1 MSLVA
6 TATTLQ
12 AQATGTINGRVVDA
26 ENGRPISAAQVTIS
40 GTQLGRST
48 GDDGRFT
55 LPNLPAGSK
64 TIIVRRIGYQQ
75 QSRTVTLGAN
85 ATLTVDFSLATS
97 SVSLAG
103 VVVTATGEERK
114 KEVGNAVTTV
124 SSADFERGGVGNTQQ
139 ILQGRSTGVT
149 VLANGGSPGAG
160 GTIRL
165 RGVNSI
171 TQGNRPLIYVDGI
184 RIFNGNSPT
193 GVSSRQSVSPLNDIP
208 ASDIER
214 IEVVKGPAATTLYG
228 TEASGGVIQIFTK
241 RGRDGAASWTL
252 DASGGINSMGDFG
265 PSSDPT
271 GMFVRECRGPNMV
284 DANGVAFEDA
294 TCPES
299 GSWLKNGFIGRYS
312 LGVRGA
318 SGGINYAISGNLE
331 NEEGVLLSRQTAS
344 LAVAPTYRLP
354 QPTPEKSKP
363 QETSDRSRCFQ
374 IYYCT
379 SCDY

>member
-1 MSLVA
+1 
-6 TATTLQ
+6 
-12 AQATGTINGRVVDA
+12 
-26 ENGRPISAAQVTIS
+26 
-40 GTQLGRST
+40 
-48 GDDGRFT
+48 
-55 LPNLPAGSK
+55 
-64 TIIVRRIGYQQ
+64 
-75 QSRTVTLGAN
+75 
-85 ATLTVDFSLATS
+85 
-97 SVSLAG
+97 

-228 TEASGGVIQIFTK
+228 TEAVGRRDPDLHPQGGATRYAQHQSGN
-241 RGRDGAASWTL
+241 RGRL
-252 DASGGINSMGDFG
+252 LRYRSG
-265 PSSDPT
+265 
-271 GMFVRECRGPNMV
+271 RG
-284 DANGVAFEDA
+284 
-294 TCPES
+294 
-299 GSWLKNGFIGRYS
+299 
-312 LGVRGA
+312 LGER
-318 SGGINYAISGNLE
+318 
-331 NEEGVLLSRQTAS
+331 
-344 LAVAPTYRLP
+344 
-354 QPTPEKSKP
+354 
-363 QETSDRSRCFQ
+363 
-374 IYYCT
+374 
-379 SCDY
+379 